1 MDKYNSKFCRVD
13 HMLSLWR
20 RNFLTLPFSNAGLLS
35 PEQSIK
41 CLLLFSLKTFTVAF
55 DAVFHVT
62 DQLGKKITDQ
72 SLIDFIQHSLGTK
85 KSSPTTGVKTCLGR
99 MVGEQAIAEHTV
111 IELTG
116 TDRLGLLSEIAAV
129 LANLRCNVVAAEVW
143 THNGRVACLVYLTDV
158 LSHGPIEDSQR
169 LSVIKE
175 QLCSLLKGNDDRRGV
190 RMEFSIGLTHTHR
203 RLHQIMFADRDYEVS
218 ESNIKLRLDRADK
231 LCITIENCTEKGYS
245 VVNIHCKDRPKLLF
259 DIVCTLTDMQYVVFH
274 ACIDSDGPR
283 AIQEY
288 YIRHLDGCTL
298 DTWSEK
304 QRVIKCLEAAI
315 ERRVTE
321 GLRLEVCTR
330 DRVGLLSDITRIFR
344 ESGLSVMRADVTTQG
359 DNALNVFYVSND
371 SGGPVNMKTIEDL
384 RKKIGQAILHITGI
398 PKKVEPCTST
408 AFSSTAFSF
417 GNLIKSRWEHLINS

>member
-1 MDKYNSKFCRVD
+1 MVTFCWPYFDPEYENLSEKINPPRVVVDNTSDNNVTLVKFDSVNRPGTLLQVVQVLTDLDLNISKAYISSDGGWFMD
-13 HMLSLWR
+13 
-20 RNFLTLPFSNAGLLS
+20 
-35 PEQSIK
+35 
-41 CLLLFSLKTFTVAF
+41 
-55 DAVFHVT
+55 VFHVT

-203 RLHQIMFADRDYEVS
+203 RLHQIMFADRDYEICNTLFSMHALIQMDHVLFR
-218 ESNIKLRLDRADK
+218 NI
-231 LCITIENCTEKGYS
+231 TF
-245 VVNIHCKDRPKLLF
+245 V
-259 DIVCTLTDMQYVVFH
+259 
-274 ACIDSDGPR
+274 
-283 AIQEY
+283 
-288 YIRHLDGCTL
+288 
-298 DTWSEK
+298 TWMA
-304 QRVIKCLEAAI
+304 VL
-315 ERRVTE
+315 
-321 GLRLEVCTR
+321 
-330 DRVGLLSDITRIFR
+330 
-344 ESGLSVMRADVTTQG
+344 
-359 DNALNVFYVSND
+359 
-371 SGGPVNMKTIEDL
+371 
-384 RKKIGQAILHITGI
+384 
-398 PKKVEPCTST
+398 
-408 AFSSTAFSF
+408 
-417 GNLIKSRWEHLINS
+417 